1 MTLQT
6 LSDTEPSVNLDYS
19 LSIQGFKVWDYK
31 LDSSNNLYLISENLF
46 FTGVNENVTFSEILQ
61 YVDVDWNQVLIYCEH
76 TGEQLTKYQW
86 TSDHLYLDY

>member
-19 LSIQGFKVWDYK
+19 ISINGYKVWDYK
-31 LDSSNNLYLISENLF
+31 IDSSNNLHLISENLF
-46 FTGVNENVTFSEILQ
+46 SSGVDEYVTFRELLE
-61 YVDVDWNQVLIYCEH
+61 YVDVEFSSVNLYCEH